1 VLPTEREGNAPPAD
15 SGVRLEDLQAL
26 QALHAAIRDSTRLTR
41 LFTIL
46 SEHAPLDALL
56 DRVLS
61 TLSELFSSDVAV
73 LLRPSGDDAFV
84 PLRAI
89 GLPEDML
96 DRPLSGCP
104 GSYVAVAVETRTPA
118 VASDALHDPRVDPH
132 LRALDI
138 AVAAFLPVV
147 GDDGVRA
154 VMMLA
159 RCRPDP
165 YAPADLD
172 LLMAMGYRIG
182 LAMERARADA
192 LLREAQE
199 RLLQTEKLA
208 LAGKLAGSVAH
219 EVNNPLAC
227 VRANLEMLQRHLS
240 TIEATFRAARTAVE
254 FLAALPDPSGPP
266 LARAL
271 AEAMEP
277 EGRAADVTRELTEIA
292 ADSMEAVRRIG
303 HLVSSFVRLSTAD
316 RPAEP
321 VRHDVRVTIAECVAD
336 LPPDTGRPAL
346 VRELGDGLPCI
357 AWIAPPVL
365 RAAVTGLLRFLLAPG
380 LRRAEPACPVAIRAE
395 RSAGRP
401 VIVISDPVLMLSDE
415 ERRSIFDPRME
426 VVETPKGRTVRL
438 SLVATLSHQLLRG
451 CGAEISTSLGDPHG
465 LEIRILLPPAPVEPR

>member
-1 VLPTEREGNAPPAD
+1 MDRVHR
-15 SGVRLEDLQAL
+15 EDLQRLQAAHATAL

-56 DRVLS
+56 DRILA

-73 LLRPSGDDAFV
+73 LFQRSDDGAFV

-96 DRPLSGCP
+96 DRPVSGSP
-104 GSYVAVAVETRTPA
+104 DSYVAAAVETRAPA
-118 VASDALHDPRVDPH
+118 VAADALHDPRVDAH
-132 LRALDI
+132 LRELDI
-138 AVAAFLPVV
+138 GTAVWLPVT
-147 GDDGVRA
+147 GNDGVRA

-159 RCRPDP
+159 RCRSDP
-165 YAPADLD
+165 YAPADVN
-172 LLMAMGYRIG
+172 LLMAMSYRIG
-182 LAMERARADA
+182 LVMERARAEV
-192 LLREAQE
+192 LLHEAQE

-227 VRANLEMLQRHLS
+227 VRANMEVLQRHLPA
-240 TIEATFRAARTAVE
+240 IQATFGAARAAAE
-254 FLAALPDPSGPP
+254 FLAATPDPSGPP

-271 AEAMEP
+271 LAAMEP
-277 EGRAADVTRELTEIA
+277 EAKAVDVAGELKEIA

-303 HLVSSFVRLSTAD
+303 HLVSSFVRLSAAD
-316 RPAEP
+316 RPAKP
-321 VRHDVRVTIAECVAD
+321 VSHDVRVTIAECVAD

-346 VRELGDGLPCI
+346 VRDPGDGLPCI

-365 RAAVTGLLRFLLAPG
+365 RASVTGLLRFLLAPG
-380 LRRAEPACPVAIRAE
+380 LRRAEPGRPVAIRAE
-395 RSAGRP
+395 RSKGRP
-401 VIVISDPVLMLSDE
+401 AIVISDPALVLSNE

-438 SLVATLSHQLLRG
+438 SLVATLSYQLLRG
-451 CGAEISTSLGDPHG
+451 CGAEISTSTLDPHG
-465 LEIRILLPPAPVEPR
+465 LEIRILLPAAPADPR

>member
-1 VLPTEREGNAPPAD
+1 MPLDR
-15 SGVRLEDLQAL
+15 VRREDLQRLEAAHAAAL

-56 DRVLS
+56 DKVLS
-61 TLSELFSSDVAV
+61 TLSELFSSDVAA
-73 LLRPSGDDAFV
+73 LLRRSGEGAFV

-89 GLPEDML
+89 GLPEEVL
-96 DRPLSGCP
+96 DRPLSGSP
-104 GSYVAVAVETRTPA
+104 DSYVAAAIETRAPA
-118 VASDALHDPRVDPH
+118 VAADALNDPRVDPH
-132 LRALDI
+132 LRALEI
-138 AVAAFLPVV
+138 ETAAFLPVM
-147 GDDGVRA
+147 GNDGVRA
-154 VMMLA
+154 VMILA
-159 RCRPDP
+159 RCRRDP

-182 LAMERARADA
+182 LAMERARSEA
-192 LLREAQE
+192 LLHEAQD

-227 VRANLEMLQRHLS
+227 VRANLEVLQRHLP
-240 TIEATFRAARTAVE
+240 TIEATFRAARAAAE
-254 FLAALPDPSGPP
+254 FLAAAPDPSGPP

-271 AEAMEP
+271 VAAMEP
-277 EGRAADVTRELTEIA
+277 EGRAVDVAGELGEIA

-321 VRHDVRVTIAECVAD
+321 VSHDVRVTIAECVAD
-336 LPPDTGRPAL
+336 LPPDTGRPPL
-346 VRELGDGLPCI
+346 VREPGDGRPCI

-380 LRRAEPACPVAIRAE
+380 LRRAEPNRPVAIRAE
-395 RSAGRP
+395 RSGRRP
-401 VIVISDPVLMLSDE
+401 VIVISDPALVLSSE

-438 SLVATLSHQLLRG
+438 SLVATLSYQLLRG
-451 CGAEISTSLGDPHG
+451 CGAEISTSTDDPHG
-465 LEIRILLPPAPVEPR
+465 LEIRILLPAAPIDSRT